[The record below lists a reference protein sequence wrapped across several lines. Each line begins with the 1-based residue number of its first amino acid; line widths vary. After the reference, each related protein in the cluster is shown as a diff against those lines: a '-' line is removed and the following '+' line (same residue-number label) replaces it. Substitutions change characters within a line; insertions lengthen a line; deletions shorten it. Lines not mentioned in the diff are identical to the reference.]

1 MTDRNRPEPA
11 TKATRKRGRELLDAI
26 HTAVLVEAAETGL
39 PGLTMEGIARRAETA
54 KTSLYRRWS
63 SPEDI
68 LIDALHRHYPQ
79 ETPTP
84 GADDLR
90 GDLVRAL
97 GLLRGLMEDP
107 LLGRVLLAVAAE
119 TTRRPELS
127 RRMSEEVYEP
137 RGGRF
142 TGLVLRHYADLGRI
156 DPARV
161 TDLSVDVG
169 EALMLK
175 YPLDHPGELPP
186 ENYEAR
192 IVDEIL
198 LPVLGIAPETPRP

>member
-97 GLLRGLMEDP
+97 GLLRGVMEDP
-107 LLGRVLLAVAAE
+107 LLGRVFLSLAAE
-119 TTRRPELS
+119 CARRPELS
-127 RRMSEEVYEP
+127 RRLFEEVYEP

-142 TGLVLRHYADLGRI
+142 TGIVLRHYSALGRI

-169 EALMLK
+169 EALMIK
-175 YPLDHPGELPP
+175 YVLDHPRELPP
-186 ENYEAR
+186 EGYEVR
-192 IVDEIL
+192 IVDEVL
-198 LPVLGIAPETPRP
+198 LPVLGVTSDVPRP